1 MLDLATAKVLQ
12 VPAGHLRLMPVVQ
25 QVGVAHPPVGLR
37 WMARAKEKA
46 KTTDLLE
53 PKGVGEEKVV
63 MIGAAAG
70 TVKEDQPWVPGVAA
84 EGTPGGAR
92 VGQARETVAMEAK
105 AAKAMIAGQV
115 VGAQDAEKE
124 MLQKAAKAMALGT
137 VAGVQAMAKAVQ

>member
-70 TVKEDQPWVPGVAA
+70 TVKEDQPWVPGVA
-84 EGTPGGAR
+84 
-92 VGQARETVAMEAK
+92 MEAK